1 MNNYDPG
8 ISPNWTFFPFMD
20 SLKNAAGGWQAM
32 GLIFV
37 AALLIASALALAGGH
52 VWDHGR
58 STQLGKAGIISAFA
72 GAAIIGTA
80 DRRRGCGRRPRPAVT
95 SGRGRRGG

>member
-32 GLIFV
+32 GQIFV
-37 AALLIASALALAGGH
+37 AALLIASAIALAGGH

-58 STQLGKAGIISAFA
+58 STQLGKAGIVSAFA
-72 GAAIIGTA
+72 GAALIGA
-80 DRRRGCGRRPRPAVT
+80 APHAVAFFANM
-95 SGRGRRGG
+95 GLF